1 MPQSSGKKF
10 TYSLIQKEAF
20 GSLRSGVKACAK
32 KKDTTIKTYY
42 KGKKKGKVTGLQKLA
57 QAFMLRIV
65 MNNQARAFCCRLGF

>member
-32 KKDTTIKTYY
+32 KGIQAQNRIIKAKKREGYWTIKISTSIYAKNSNEQSG
-42 KGKKKGKVTGLQKLA
+42 KGFLL
-57 QAFMLRIV
+57 
-65 MNNQARAFCCRLGF
+65 

>member
-42 KGKKKGKVTGLQKLA
+42 KGTKKG
-57 QAFMLRIV
+57 
-65 MNNQARAFCCRLGF
+65 RLLDYKN